1 MLWIR
6 RCLALVHLVFGF
18 AFLFCTLSYTVLVL
32 TGLPQLLKDAP
43 RTNLLSVLV
52 GLPLLVL
59 PLATFG
65 AWMLT
70 LARWLWSGHRWLCT
84 SMLVTHPFL
93 LLLGLI
99 AVHQGFDE
107 IAADQRSTTA
117 GGGLIGS
124 LEIDQAFRIWIQ
136 KFRKFSPTL
145 PDVLASC
152 Y

>member
-1 MLWIR
+1 
-6 RCLALVHLVFGF
+6 
-18 AFLFCTLSYTVLVL
+18 
-32 TGLPQLLKDAP
+32 
-43 RTNLLSVLV
+43 
-52 GLPLLVL
+52 
-59 PLATFG
+59 
-65 AWMLT
+65 
-70 LARWLWSGHRWLCT
+70 
-84 SMLVTHPFL
+84 MLVTHPFL